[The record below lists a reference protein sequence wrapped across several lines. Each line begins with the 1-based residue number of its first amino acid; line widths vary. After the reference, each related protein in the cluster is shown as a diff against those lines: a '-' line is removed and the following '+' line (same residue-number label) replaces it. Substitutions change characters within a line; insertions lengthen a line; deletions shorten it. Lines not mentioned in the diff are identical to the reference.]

1 MSARSVVDVRLSIAN
16 YLEIDR
22 VHFRKNDSCTTFMS
36 IVNLSMFSFCFLD
49 RRSVRRKV
57 LQRYNLYLNLA
68 NFQRFFFVFL
78 FRSVNRNDS
87 RLVFISEPYRCEACF
102 SKASAKV
109 DISHIPSK
117 FARLF

>member
-57 LQRYNLYLNLA
+57 PQRYNLYLNLA
-68 NFQRFFFVFL
+68 NFFRDFFSFL
-78 FRSVNRNDS
+78 VS
-87 RLVFISEPYRCEACF
+87 ISEPKRFKTCF
-102 SKASAKV
+102 
-109 DISHIPSK
+109 H
-117 FARLF
+117 L

>member
-49 RRSVRRKV
+49 RRGVRRKT

-68 NFQRFFFVFL
+68 NFSESFFNFL
-78 FRSVNRNDS
+78 SDQ
-87 RLVFISEPYRCEACF
+87 
-102 SKASAKV
+102 
-109 DISHIPSK
+109 
-117 FARLF
+117 